1 MTYFLIS
8 IEILMPI
15 IVLILVGYFLKR
27 TGIADDH
34 FCAKSSAIVFKIAL
48 PVMLFYNMVN
58 ADVAFVIDRGS
69 WIFVGVA
76 CGMVL
81 VSFFTA
87 VWIAEKMGWD
97 KPTKGAFIQGTY
109 RSNYIIIAYAV
120 LESLFGDAAILRMSL
135 LTAFVIPLF
144 NVLAVII
151 LTYHDP
157 EVKKI
162 HPIEVLKSIVKNP
175 LIISIVLGLVIKSFN
190 VEIPTMINNSLS
202 SIRGMATP
210 LALINIGAMFS
221 FSINVQ
227 DRKPL
232 VMSALLKVV
241 LIPVVFTGVAI
252 VMGYEGPSLG
262 ILFMLFASPTAA
274 TSYIMAKAMHS
285 NDTLA
290 ASIVVVT
297 TAASF
302 VTIFIGIV
310 LMKAVGLF

>member
-1 MTYFLIS
+1 
-8 IEILMPI
+8 
-15 IVLILVGYFLKR
+15 
-27 TGIADDH
+27 
-34 FCAKSSAIVFKIAL
+34 
-48 PVMLFYNMVN
+48 
-58 ADVAFVIDRGS
+58 
-69 WIFVGVA
+69 
-76 CGMVL
+76 
-81 VSFFTA
+81 
-87 VWIAEKMGWD
+87 
-97 KPTKGAFIQGTY
+97 
-109 RSNYIIIAYAV
+109 
-120 LESLFGDAAILRMSL
+120 
-135 LTAFVIPLF
+135 
-144 NVLAVII
+144 
-151 LTYHDP
+151 
-157 EVKKI
+157 
-162 HPIEVLKSIVKNP
+162 
-175 LIISIVLGLVIKSFN
+175 
-190 VEIPTMINNSLS
+190 
-202 SIRGMATP
+202 MATP